1 MDNDFR
7 KTLTKKER
15 LSVGTDLSRLFA
27 SGRYGITDGF
37 RYCYRIGNGLP
48 FNRIVVSVP
57 KKCFRRAVKRNLLK
71 RRIREAYRLNKN
83 LLPVNAEKGGTD
95 IIFIYRTKDIL
106 DFGTIVLSVRNI
118 LESLAT
124 KVTAMDTTPKYSLG
138 ETIKE
143 APEAAQKDAPEA
155 AQKDAPEAVQK
166 EAPNAAQKDALE
178 AAQQEAL
185 EAAQQEAPEEMQK
198 ETVLQ
203 LKEGPETTR
212 KETQQEKPE
221 ETSESDE
228 QH

>member
-1 MDNDFR
+1 M
-7 KTLTKKER
+7 KKKER

-27 SGRYGITDGF
+27 SGRYGFTDGF
-37 RYCYRIGNGLP
+37 RYCYRIGNELP

-95 IIFIYRTKDIL
+95 ILFIYSSKDIL
-106 DFGTIVLSVRNI
+106 DFNAVVLSVRNI
-118 LESLAT
+118 LESLAA
-124 KVTAMDTTPKYSLG
+124 KVVAMDATPKYSPE

-143 APEAAQKDAPEA
+143 TPDA

-166 EAPNAAQKDALE
+166 EAP
-178 AAQQEAL
+178 
-185 EAAQQEAPEEMQK
+185 EEMQK
-198 ETVLQ
+198 ETALQ
-203 LKEGPETTR
+203 LKEVPETTR
-212 KETQQEKPE
+212 KETQQENPE
-221 ETSESDE
+221 ETPESDE

>member
-1 MDNDFR
+1 M
-7 KTLTKKER
+7 KKKER

-118 LESLAT
+118 LENLAT

-143 APEAAQKDAPEA
+143 APEAAQ
-155 AQKDAPEAVQK
+155 Q
-166 EAPNAAQKDALE
+166 EAPE
-178 AAQQEAL
+178 AAQQEAQNAAQKDTL
-185 EAAQQEAPEEMQK
+185 EAAQQEAPDEMQK

-203 LKEGPETTR
+203 LKEVPETTR

-221 ETSESDE
+221 EISESDE

>member
-7 KTLTKKER
+7 KTLKKKER

-27 SGRYGITDGF
+27 SGRYGFTDGF
-37 RYCYRIGNGLP
+37 RYCYRIGNELP

-95 IIFIYRTKDIL
+95 ILFIYSSKDIL
-106 DFGTIVLSVRNI
+106 DFNAVVLSVRNI
-118 LESLAT
+118 LEGLAA
-124 KVTAMDTTPKYSLG
+124 KVTAIAATPKSTRE

-143 APEAAQKDAPEA
+143 APEAAQ
-155 AQKDAPEAVQK
+155 Q
-166 EAPNAAQKDALE
+166 DALE
-178 AAQQEAL
+178 AAQQEN
-185 EAAQQEAPEEMQK
+185 PD
-198 ETVLQ
+198 ET
-203 LKEGPETTR
+203 P
-212 KETQQEKPE
+212 
-221 ETSESDE
+221 ESDE

>member
-7 KTLTKKER
+7 KTLKKKER

-37 RYCYRIGNGLP
+37 RYCYRIGNELS

-106 DFGTIVLSVRNI
+106 DFSTIVLSVRNI
-118 LESLAT
+118 LESLAA
-124 KVTAMDTTPKYSLG
+124 KVVAMDATPKYSPG

-143 APEAAQKDAPEA
+143 APDAAQKDAPEA
-155 AQKDAPEAVQK
+155 AQKDAPEAAQK
-166 EAPNAAQKDALE
+166 EALDAAQK
-178 AAQQEAL
+178 
-185 EAAQQEAPEEMQK
+185 EAPEEMQK
-198 ETVLQ
+198 ETALQ
-203 LKEGPETTR
+203 LKEVPETTR

-221 ETSESDE
+221 ETPESDE

>member
-7 KTLTKKER
+7 KTLKKKER
-15 LSVGTDLSRLFA
+15 LSAGTDLSRLFA

-118 LESLAT
+118 LESLAA
-124 KVTAMDTTPKYSLG
+124 KVVAMDATPKYSPG
-138 ETIKE
+138 ETIKDTL
-143 APEAAQKDAPEA
+143 EAAQNE
-155 AQKDAPEAVQK
+155 APEAVQK
-166 EAPNAAQKDALE
+166 EAP
-178 AAQQEAL
+178 
-185 EAAQQEAPEEMQK
+185 EEMQK
-198 ETVLQ
+198 ETALQ
-203 LKEGPETTR
+203 LKEVPETTR

-221 ETSESDE
+221 EISESDE

>member
-1 MDNDFR
+1 M
-7 KTLTKKER
+7 KKKER

-27 SGRYGITDGF
+27 SGRYGFTDGL
-37 RYCYRIGNGLP
+37 RYCYRIGNELP

-95 IIFIYRTKDIL
+95 ILFIYSSKDIL
-106 DFGTIVLSVRNI
+106 DFNAVVLSVRNI
-118 LESLAT
+118 LESLAA
-124 KVTAMDTTPKYSLG
+124 KVTAMDATPKYSPE

-143 APEAAQKDAPEA
+143 TPDA

-166 EAPNAAQKDALE
+166 DI
-178 AAQQEAL
+178 
-185 EAAQQEAPEEMQK
+185 PEEMQK
-198 ETVLQ
+198 ETALQ
-203 LKEGPETTR
+203 LKEVPETTR

-221 ETSESDE
+221 ETPESDE

>member
-7 KTLTKKER
+7 KTLKKKER

-27 SGRYGITDGF
+27 SGRYGFTDGL
-37 RYCYRIGNGLP
+37 RYCYRIGNELP

-95 IIFIYRTKDIL
+95 ILFIYSSKDIL
-106 DFGTIVLSVRNI
+106 DFNAVVLSVRNI
-118 LESLAT
+118 LESLAA
-124 KVTAMDTTPKYSLG
+124 KVVAMDTTPKYSLG

-143 APEAAQKDAPEA
+143 APEAAQQEAPDA
-155 AQKDAPEAVQK
+155 AQKDAPES
-166 EAPNAAQKDALE
+166 AQKDA
-178 AAQQEAL
+178 
-185 EAAQQEAPEEMQK
+185 PDEMQK
-198 ETVLQ
+198 EMALQ
-203 LKEGPETTR
+203 LKEVPETTR

-221 ETSESDE
+221 ETPESDE

>member
-7 KTLTKKER
+7 KTLKKKER

-27 SGRYGITDGF
+27 SGRYCITDGF

-118 LESLAT
+118 LENLAA
-124 KVTAMDTTPKYSLG
+124 KVVVMDATPKYSLG

-143 APEAAQKDAPEA
+143 APD
-155 AQKDAPEAVQK
+155 
-166 EAPNAAQKDALE
+166 AAQKDALE
-178 AAQQEAL
+178 AAQQETPKAAQNEAP
-185 EAAQQEAPEEMQK
+185 EAAQKDTPEEIQK
-198 ETVLQ
+198 ETALQ
-203 LKEGPETTR
+203 LKEVPETTR

-221 ETSESDE
+221 EISESDE

>member
-7 KTLTKKER
+7 KTLKKKER

-27 SGRYGITDGF
+27 SGRYGFTDGF
-37 RYCYRIGNGLP
+37 RYCYRIGNELP

-95 IIFIYRTKDIL
+95 ILFIYSSKDIL
-106 DFGTIVLSVRNI
+106 DFNAVVLSVRNI
-118 LESLAT
+118 LEGLAA
-124 KVTAMDTTPKYSLG
+124 KVVAMDATPKYSPE

-143 APEAAQKDAPEA
+143 TPDS

-166 EAPNAAQKDALE
+166 EAP
-178 AAQQEAL
+178 
-185 EAAQQEAPEEMQK
+185 EEMQK
-198 ETVLQ
+198 ETALQ
-203 LKEGPETTR
+203 LKEVPETTR
-212 KETQQEKPE
+212 KETQQENPE
-221 ETSESDE
+221 ETPESDE

>member
-7 KTLTKKER
+7 KTLKKKER

-37 RYCYRIGNGLP
+37 RYCYRIGNELP

-95 IIFIYRTKDIL
+95 ILFIYSSKDIL

-118 LESLAT
+118 LESLAA
-124 KVTAMDTTPKYSLG
+124 KVVAMDATPKYSPG

-143 APEAAQKDAPEA
+143 APDA

-166 EAPNAAQKDALE
+166 EAPNAAQKDA
-178 AAQQEAL
+178 
-185 EAAQQEAPEEMQK
+185 PEEMQK
-198 ETVLQ
+198 ETALQ
-203 LKEGPETTR
+203 LKEVPETTR

-221 ETSESDE
+221 EISDSDE

>member
-7 KTLTKKER
+7 KTLKKKER

-37 RYCYRIGNGLP
+37 RYCYRIGNELT

-118 LESLAT
+118 LESLAA
-124 KVTAMDTTPKYSLG
+124 KVAAMDATPKYSLG
-138 ETIKE
+138 ETIK
-143 APEAAQKDAPEA
+143 D
-155 AQKDAPEAVQK
+155 
-166 EAPNAAQKDALE
+166 APNAAQKDALE
-178 AAQQEAL
+178 AAQN
-185 EAAQQEAPEEMQK
+185 EAPECG
-198 ETVLQ
+198 T
-203 LKEGPETTR
+203 EGCTR
-212 KETQQEKPE
+212 GSTARGTGCGAEGRTGVSTERGTGRNAE
-221 ETSESDE
+221 RDGAATERSS
-228 QH
+228 

>member
-1 MDNDFR
+1 MDIDFR
-7 KTLTKKER
+7 KTLKKKER

-27 SGRYGITDGF
+27 SGRYGFTDGF
-37 RYCYRIGNGLP
+37 RYCYRIGNELP

-95 IIFIYRTKDIL
+95 ILFIYSSKDIL
-106 DFGTIVLSVRNI
+106 DFNAVVLSVRNI
-118 LESLAT
+118 LEGLAA
-124 KVTAMDTTPKYSLG
+124 KVTAMDATPKYSPG
-138 ETIKE
+138 EAIQE
-143 APEAAQKDAPEA
+143 APDAAQKETPDA

-166 EAPNAAQKDALE
+166 DI
-178 AAQQEAL
+178 
-185 EAAQQEAPEEMQK
+185 PEEMQK
-198 ETVLQ
+198 ETALQ
-203 LKEGPETTR
+203 LKEVPETTR

-221 ETSESDE
+221 ETPESDE

>member
-1 MDNDFR
+1 MDIDFR
-7 KTLTKKER
+7 KTLKKKER

-27 SGRYGITDGF
+27 SGRYGFTDGF
-37 RYCYRIGNGLP
+37 RYCYRIGNELS

-95 IIFIYRTKDIL
+95 ILFIYSSKDIL
-106 DFGTIVLSVRNI
+106 DFNAVVLSVRNI
-118 LESLAT
+118 LESLAA
-124 KVTAMDTTPKYSLG
+124 KVVAMDATPKYSPE

-143 APEAAQKDAPEA
+143 TPDA

-166 EAPNAAQKDALE
+166 EAP
-178 AAQQEAL
+178 
-185 EAAQQEAPEEMQK
+185 EEMQK
-198 ETVLQ
+198 ETALQ
-203 LKEGPETTR
+203 LKEVPETTR
-212 KETQQEKPE
+212 KETQQENPE
-221 ETSESDE
+221 ETADSDE

>member
-1 MDNDFR
+1 MDIDFR
-7 KTLTKKER
+7 KTLKKKER

-27 SGRYGITDGF
+27 SGRYGFTDGF
-37 RYCYRIGNGLP
+37 RYCYRIGNELP

-95 IIFIYRTKDIL
+95 ILFIYSSKDIL
-106 DFGTIVLSVRNI
+106 DFNAVVLSVRNI
-118 LESLAT
+118 LESLAA
-124 KVTAMDTTPKYSLG
+124 KVTAMDATPKHSLG
-138 ETIKE
+138 ETIK
-143 APEAAQKDAPEA
+143 DAPDA

-166 EAPNAAQKDALE
+166 DI
-178 AAQQEAL
+178 
-185 EAAQQEAPEEMQK
+185 PEEMQK
-198 ETVLQ
+198 ETALQ
-203 LKEGPETTR
+203 LKEVPETTR

-221 ETSESDE
+221 ETPESDE

>member
-7 KTLTKKER
+7 KTLKKKER

-27 SGRYGITDGF
+27 SGRYGFTDGF
-37 RYCYRIGNGLP
+37 RYCYRIGNELP

-95 IIFIYRTKDIL
+95 ILFIYSSKDIL
-106 DFGTIVLSVRNI
+106 DFNAVVLSVRNI
-118 LESLAT
+118 LEGLAA
-124 KVTAMDTTPKYSLG
+124 KVTAMDATPKYSP
-138 ETIKE
+138 EESIKE
-143 APEAAQKDAPEA
+143 APDA

-166 EAPNAAQKDALE
+166 DT
-178 AAQQEAL
+178 
-185 EAAQQEAPEEMQK
+185 PEEMQK
-198 ETVLQ
+198 ETALQ

-212 KETQQEKPE
+212 KETQQENPD
-221 ETSESDE
+221 ETPESDE

>member
-7 KTLTKKER
+7 KTLKKKER

-37 RYCYRIGNGLP
+37 RYCYRIGNGLS

-118 LESLAT
+118 LENLAA
-124 KVTAMDTTPKYSLG
+124 KVAAMDATPKYSDATPKYSLG
-138 ETIKE
+138 ETIK
-143 APEAAQKDAPEA
+143 D
-155 AQKDAPEAVQK
+155 
-166 EAPNAAQKDALE
+166 APNAAQKDALE
-178 AAQQEAL
+178 AAQKD
-185 EAAQQEAPEEMQK
+185 APEEMQK
-198 ETVLQ
+198 ETALQ
-203 LKEGPETTR
+203 LKEVPETTR
-212 KETQQEKPE
+212 KETPQEKPE
-221 ETSESDE
+221 ETPESDE

>member
-7 KTLTKKER
+7 KTLKKKER

-27 SGRYGITDGF
+27 SGRYGFTDGF
-37 RYCYRIGNGLP
+37 RYCYRIGNELP

-95 IIFIYRTKDIL
+95 ILFIYSSKDIL
-106 DFGTIVLSVRNI
+106 DFNAVVLSVRNI

-124 KVTAMDTTPKYSLG
+124 KVVAMDATPKYSPE

-143 APEAAQKDAPEA
+143 TPDA

-166 EAPNAAQKDALE
+166 EAP
-178 AAQQEAL
+178 
-185 EAAQQEAPEEMQK
+185 EEMQK
-198 ETVLQ
+198 ETALQ
-203 LKEGPETTR
+203 LKEVPETTR
-212 KETQQEKPE
+212 KETQQENPE
-221 ETSESDE
+221 ETADSDE

>member
-7 KTLTKKER
+7 KTLKKKER

-27 SGRYGITDGF
+27 SGRYGFTDGF
-37 RYCYRIGNGLP
+37 RYCYRIGNELP

-57 KKCFRRAVKRNLLK
+57 KKCFRRAVRRNLLK

-95 IIFIYRTKDIL
+95 ILFIYSSKDIL
-106 DFGTIVLSVRNI
+106 DFNAVVLSVRNI
-118 LESLAT
+118 LEGLAA
-124 KVTAMDTTPKYSLG
+124 KVTAIAATPKSTRE

-143 APEAAQKDAPEA
+143 APDA

-166 EAPNAAQKDALE
+166 DI
-178 AAQQEAL
+178 
-185 EAAQQEAPEEMQK
+185 PEEMQK
-198 ETVLQ
+198 ETALQ
-203 LKEGPETTR
+203 LKEVPETTR
-212 KETQQEKPE
+212 KETQQEKPD
-221 ETSESDE
+221 ETPESDE

>member
-7 KTLTKKER
+7 KTLKKKER

-27 SGRYGITDGF
+27 SGRYGFTDGF
-37 RYCYRIGNGLP
+37 RYCYRTGNELP

-95 IIFIYRTKDIL
+95 ILFIYSSKDIL
-106 DFGTIVLSVRNI
+106 DFNAVVLSVRNI
-118 LESLAT
+118 LEGLAA
-124 KVTAMDTTPKYSLG
+124 KVVAMDATPKYSLG

-143 APEAAQKDAPEA
+143 APDAAQKDAPDA
-155 AQKDAPEAVQK
+155 AQKDAPD
-166 EAPNAAQKDALE
+166 AAQK
-178 AAQQEAL
+178 
-185 EAAQQEAPEEMQK
+185 EAPEEMQK
-198 ETVLQ
+198 ETALQ
-203 LKEGPETTR
+203 LKEVPETTR
-212 KETQQEKPE
+212 KETQQENPE
-221 ETSESDE
+221 KTPESDE

>member
-7 KTLTKKER
+7 KTLKKKER

-37 RYCYRIGNGLP
+37 RYCYRIGNELP

-95 IIFIYRTKDIL
+95 ILFIYSSKNIL
-106 DFGTIVLSVRNI
+106 DFNAVVLSVRNI
-118 LESLAT
+118 LESLAA
-124 KVTAMDTTPKYSLG
+124 KVVAMDATPKYSLG

-143 APEAAQKDAPEA
+143 APEAAQ
-155 AQKDAPEAVQK
+155 Q
-166 EAPNAAQKDALE
+166 EAP
-178 AAQQEAL
+178 
-185 EAAQQEAPEEMQK
+185 EAAQQEAPDAAKKDAPDAARKDTPEEMQK
-198 ETVLQ
+198 ETALQ
-203 LKEGPETTR
+203 LKEVPETTR
-212 KETQQEKPE
+212 KETQQEKPD
-221 ETSESDE
+221 ETPESDE

>member
-1 MDNDFR
+1 M
-7 KTLTKKER
+7 KKKER

-37 RYCYRIGNGLP
+37 RYCYRIGNELP

-118 LESLAT
+118 LENLAA
-124 KVTAMDTTPKYSLG
+124 KVTAMDATPKYSDATPKYSPG
-138 ETIKE
+138 ETI
-143 APEAAQKDAPEA
+143 
-155 AQKDAPEAVQK
+155 
-166 EAPNAAQKDALE
+166 N
-178 AAQQEAL
+178 EAL
-185 EAAQQEAPEEMQK
+185 ETAQNEAPDEMQK
-198 ETVLQ
+198 ETELQ
-203 LKEGPETTR
+203 LKEVPETTR
-212 KETQQEKPE
+212 KETQQEKPD

>member
-7 KTLTKKER
+7 KTLKKKER

-27 SGRYGITDGF
+27 SGRYGFTDGF
-37 RYCYRIGNGLP
+37 RYCYRIGNELP

-95 IIFIYRTKDIL
+95 ILFIYSSKDIL
-106 DFGTIVLSVRNI
+106 DFNAVVLSVRNI
-118 LESLAT
+118 LESLAA
-124 KVTAMDTTPKYSLG
+124 KVVAMDATPKYSLG

-143 APEAAQKDAPEA
+143 APDAAQKDAPDA
-155 AQKDAPEAVQK
+155 AQKDAPD
-166 EAPNAAQKDALE
+166 AAQKDT
-178 AAQQEAL
+178 
-185 EAAQQEAPEEMQK
+185 PEEMQK
-198 ETVLQ
+198 ETALQ

-212 KETQQEKPE
+212 KETQQENLD
-221 ETSESDE
+221 ETPESDE

>member
-7 KTLTKKER
+7 KTLKKKER

-37 RYCYRIGNGLP
+37 RYCYRIGNELP

-118 LESLAT
+118 LENLAA
-124 KVTAMDTTPKYSLG
+124 KVTAMDTTPKYSPG
-138 ETIKE
+138 EAI
-143 APEAAQKDAPEA
+143 KDAPEA
-155 AQKDAPEAVQK
+155 AQNEATEVVQQ
-166 EAPNAAQKDALE
+166 EATE
-178 AAQQEAL
+178 AAQN
-185 EAAQQEAPEEMQK
+185 EAPEEMQK
-198 ETVLQ
+198 ETALQ
-203 LKEGPETTR
+203 LKEVPETTR

-221 ETSESDE
+221 ETPESDE

>member
-1 MDNDFR
+1 M
-7 KTLTKKER
+7 KKKER

-106 DFGTIVLSVRNI
+106 DFGSIVLSVRNI
-118 LESLAT
+118 LENLAA
-124 KVTAMDTTPKYSLG
+124 KVVAMDATPKYSPG
-138 ETIKE
+138 EAIQE
-143 APEAAQKDAPEA
+143 APE
-155 AQKDAPEAVQK
+155 
-166 EAPNAAQKDALE
+166 AAQKDALE
-178 AAQQEAL
+178 AAQQETPKAAQNEAPKAAQNEAP
-185 EAAQQEAPEEMQK
+185 EAAQKDTPEEMQK
-198 ETVLQ
+198 ETALQ
-203 LKEGPETTR
+203 LKEVPETTR

>member
-7 KTLTKKER
+7 KTLKKKER

-27 SGRYGITDGF
+27 SGRYGFTDGF
-37 RYCYRIGNGLP
+37 RYCYRIGNELP

-95 IIFIYRTKDIL
+95 ILFIYSSKDIL
-106 DFGTIVLSVRNI
+106 DFNAVVLSVRNI
-118 LESLAT
+118 LESLAA
-124 KVTAMDTTPKYSLG
+124 KVVAMDATPKYSPE

-143 APEAAQKDAPEA
+143 TPDA

-166 EAPNAAQKDALE
+166 EAP
-178 AAQQEAL
+178 
-185 EAAQQEAPEEMQK
+185 EEMQK
-198 ETVLQ
+198 ETSLQ
-203 LKEGPETTR
+203 LKGVPEATQ
-212 KETQQEKPE
+212 KETQQEPLQEKPE
-221 ETSESDE
+221 ETPESDE

>member
-7 KTLTKKER
+7 KTLKKKER

-27 SGRYGITDGF
+27 SGRYGFTDGF
-37 RYCYRIGNGLP
+37 RYCYRIGNELP

-95 IIFIYRTKDIL
+95 ILFIYSSKDIL
-106 DFGTIVLSVRNI
+106 DFNAVVLSVRNI
-118 LESLAT
+118 LESLAA
-124 KVTAMDTTPKYSLG
+124 KVTAIAATPKSTRE

-143 APEAAQKDAPEA
+143 APDA

-166 EAPNAAQKDALE
+166 DI
-178 AAQQEAL
+178 
-185 EAAQQEAPEEMQK
+185 PEEMQK
-198 ETVLQ
+198 ETALQ
-203 LKEGPETTR
+203 LKEVPETTR

-221 ETSESDE
+221 ETPESDE

>member
-7 KTLTKKER
+7 KTLKKKER

-27 SGRYGITDGF
+27 FGRYGFTDGF
-37 RYCYRIGNGLP
+37 RYCYRMGNELP

-106 DFGTIVLSVRNI
+106 DFNAVVLSVRNI
-118 LESLAT
+118 LESLAA
-124 KVTAMDTTPKYSLG
+124 KVTAIAATPKSTR
-138 ETIKE
+138 EEAIKE
-143 APEAAQKDAPEA
+143 APKAAQ
-155 AQKDAPEAVQK
+155 Q
-166 EAPNAAQKDALE
+166 DALE
-178 AAQQEAL
+178 AAQQEN
-185 EAAQQEAPEEMQK
+185 PD
-198 ETVLQ
+198 ET
-203 LKEGPETTR
+203 P
-212 KETQQEKPE
+212 
-221 ETSESDE
+221 ESDE

>member
-1 MDNDFR
+1 MGIDFR
-7 KTLTKKER
+7 KTLKKKER

-27 SGRYGITDGF
+27 SGRYGFTDGF
-37 RYCYRIGNGLP
+37 RYCYRIGNELP

-95 IIFIYRTKDIL
+95 ILFIYSSKDIL
-106 DFGTIVLSVRNI
+106 DFNAVVLSVRNI
-118 LESLAT
+118 LEGLAA
-124 KVTAMDTTPKYSLG
+124 KVVAMDATPKYSPE

-143 APEAAQKDAPEA
+143 TPDA

-166 EAPNAAQKDALE
+166 EAP
-178 AAQQEAL
+178 
-185 EAAQQEAPEEMQK
+185 EEMQK
-198 ETVLQ
+198 ETALQ
-203 LKEGPETTR
+203 LKEVPETTR
-212 KETQQEKPE
+212 KETQQENPE
-221 ETSESDE
+221 ETPESNE

>member
-7 KTLTKKER
+7 KTLKKKER

-118 LESLAT
+118 LENLAA
-124 KVTAMDTTPKYSLG
+124 KVAAMDTTPKYSLG
-138 ETIKE
+138 GTINE
-143 APEAAQKDAPEA
+143 APEAAQKDAPDA
-155 AQKDAPEAVQK
+155 AQKD
-166 EAPNAAQKDALE
+166 
-178 AAQQEAL
+178 
-185 EAAQQEAPEEMQK
+185 APEEMQK
-198 ETVLQ
+198 ETELQ
-203 LKEGPETTR
+203 LKEVPETTR

-221 ETSESDE
+221 EISESDE

>member
-7 KTLTKKER
+7 KTLKKKER

-27 SGRYGITDGF
+27 SGRYGFTDGF
-37 RYCYRIGNGLP
+37 RYCYRIGNELS

-95 IIFIYRTKDIL
+95 ILFIYSSKDIL
-106 DFGTIVLSVRNI
+106 DFNAVVLSVRNI
-118 LESLAT
+118 LEGLAA
-124 KVTAMDTTPKYSLG
+124 KVTAMDATPKYSPG
-138 ETIKE
+138 EAIQE
-143 APEAAQKDAPEA
+143 APDAAQKETPDA

-166 EAPNAAQKDALE
+166 DI
-178 AAQQEAL
+178 
-185 EAAQQEAPEEMQK
+185 PEEMQK
-198 ETVLQ
+198 ETALQ
-203 LKEGPETTR
+203 LKEVPETTR

-221 ETSESDE
+221 EISESDE

>member
-7 KTLTKKER
+7 KTLKKKER

-27 SGRYGITDGF
+27 SGRYGFTDGF
-37 RYCYRIGNGLP
+37 RYCYRIGNELP

-95 IIFIYRTKDIL
+95 ILFIYSSKDIL
-106 DFGTIVLSVRNI
+106 DFNAVVLSVRNI
-118 LESLAT
+118 LEGLAA
-124 KVTAMDTTPKYSLG
+124 KVTAMNATPKHSLG
-138 ETIKE
+138 ETI
-143 APEAAQKDAPEA
+143 KDAPEA
-155 AQKDAPEAVQK
+155 AQKDAPD
-166 EAPNAAQKDALE
+166 AAQK
-178 AAQQEAL
+178 
-185 EAAQQEAPEEMQK
+185 EAPEEMQK
-198 ETVLQ
+198 ETALQ
-203 LKEGPETTR
+203 LKEVPETTR

-221 ETSESDE
+221 EISERDE